1 MICRM
6 PATAEGVMTRK
17 RSILAATRPALGALL
32 AVAALGAHAQMGRS
46 CQQDREKVLT
56 RAMTM
61 SDAFKRHEV
70 RPVVDMM
77 YPPIIEAFG
86 GREQYIA
93 LGETAM
99 AQLVAEGLKVERL
112 SLGEPTRTYRDG
124 ARSICFIPKEM
135 VLSFFH
141 GGAVSRGYLV
151 AIHDPRV
158 SPEWTFL
165 DSDAF
170 KRNPDLMRK
179 LFPGLPADVQT
190 PPVVNE
196 RVR

>member
-1 MICRM
+1 M
-6 PATAEGVMTRK
+6 K
-17 RSILAATRPALGALL
+17 LAAALL
-32 AVAALGAHAQMGRS
+32 MACALQAHAQMGRT
-46 CQQDREKVLT
+46 CQQDREKVLS
-56 RAMTM
+56 RATAL
-61 SDAFKRHEV
+61 SDAFKRFEV

-77 YPPIIEAFG
+77 YPPIVEAFG
-86 GREQYIA
+86 GRDKYVA
-93 LGETAM
+93 LGEAGM
-99 AQLVAEGLKVERL
+99 AQLVSEGMKVERL
-112 SLGEPTRTYRDG
+112 SLGEPTKTYRDG
-124 ARSICFIPKEM
+124 PRSICFVPKEM